1 MNPEHDHFGYQGPG
15 PIDHMQHD
23 PQNNLYYHNQ
33 FYPEAG
39 RDQQRDH
46 LNNYG
51 QHQRNRYHQLH
62 PHFQHLENG
71 QQHHLGNQQQIHQ
84 DEQMNHHHRQQ
95 QNQFHQ
101 ERQRFQEVQHHV
113 VNLHRNQQQR
123 HQVHDRN
130 QQHHEHQ
137 QWHHHQQ
144 HLQPQQPN
152 YRMDV
157 HQSQQLLQNQ
167 NHDLRQNQ
175 NRDLRQNQQPDRQT
189 QDQHHRMHMPQN
201 NQMHP
206 QRHNGRIP
214 THHPHTN
221 RYNPILNDQN
231 RRNRS
236 TAVEQ
241 NRREQDL
248 GAMNQR
254 AHLQNGGPFDNSGI
268 HFQGH
273 QWEDPML
280 GQFNQ
285 EVPEASRQDGNPEVN
300 LNGPAVAQMQQS
312 PVPVPQDPN
321 PNPQNLDPEI
331 IRLREENRRLTD
343 RVAALYDLNP
353 ISQEDLALLQRE
365 LGELRETKSRLEIKN
380 SAQTQELEKLKD
392 LSFKTGQENT
402 AMKPRIVYLESRVKA
417 LEGELTRRQQP
428 SSSAAPIPASGIKK
442 EVVEDHPAET
452 RPDHEVKLVAMV
464 KSNTKTIKR
473 EVMEMPKTAEEAV
486 ERHKSMFEGRK
497 IISEQFDIQ
506 CFLFNKTNPGE
517 EKDGKWVPR
526 KVLKACQLRN
536 FYQHYRPKREYPEW
550 KDVKKDAKAEE
561 RWRKR
566 WMAVRE
572 EQMAQYHAGLIFF
585 NDDYKNLKL

>member
-1 MNPEHDHFGYQGPG
+1 MNPENDHFGYQGPG

-39 RDQQRDH
+39 RDQQRDRQNH
-46 LNNYG
+46 YG
-51 QHQRNRYHQLH
+51 QQQRNRYHQLH

-84 DEQMNHHHRQQ
+84 EDQMNHHHRQQ

-113 VNLHRNQQQR
+113 VNLHRNQEQR
-123 HQVHDRN
+123 H
-130 QQHHEHQ
+130 
-137 QWHHHQQ
+137 
-144 HLQPQQPN
+144 
-152 YRMDV
+152 
-157 HQSQQLLQNQ
+157 
-167 NHDLRQNQ
+167 
-175 NRDLRQNQQPDRQT
+175 QNQQPDREA

-201 NQMHP
+201 NQMNLQH
-206 QRHNGRIP
+206 RRNGSVP
-214 THHPHTN
+214 THHHHTN

-231 RRNRS
+231 RRGRPM
-236 TAVEQ
+236 TYEQ

-254 AHLQNGGPFDNSGI
+254 PHLQNSDPFDNGRI
-268 HFQGH
+268 HFQGNPGMEH
-273 QWEDPML
+273 
-280 GQFNQ
+280 FNQ
-285 EVPEASRQDGNPEVN
+285 EVQNVNGPFHGNPPIHS
-300 LNGPAVAQMQQS
+300 NGPAVAQMQQS
-312 PVPVPQDPN
+312 PVPVPQDPIAK
-321 PNPQNLDPEI
+321 PQPLDPEI

-343 RVAALYDLNP
+343 RVAALYDLHP
-353 ISQEDLALLQRE
+353 ISQEDLALLQKE
-365 LGELRETKSRLEIKN
+365 LEELRAAKARLETEN
-380 SAQTQELEKLKD
+380 SEQRQELERLTD
-392 LSFKTGQENT
+392 LSFRTGQENT
-402 AMKPRIVYLESRVKA
+402 AMKPKIVYLEMRVKA
-417 LEGELTRRQQP
+417 LEGELANSRCQPQQ
-428 SSSAAPIPASGIKK
+428 SSSSTAPIPASGIKK
-442 EVVEDHPAET
+442 EVVEDHPADI
-452 RPDHEVKLVAMV
+452 RPSHEVKVVAMV

-486 ERHKSMFEGRK
+486 ERYKSMFEGKKK
-497 IISEQFDIQ
+497 IISERFNIQ

-517 EKDGKWVPR
+517 EKDDKWVPR

-536 FYQHYRPKREYPEW
+536 FYQHFRPKREYPEW
-550 KDVKKDAKAEE
+550 KEVKKNAKAEE